1 MENAIIQLYILRR
14 TKELKQEDRNDNESV
29 KR

>member
-14 TKELKQEDRNDNESV
+14 TKELKQEDDNDKESV

>member
-14 TKELKQEDRNDNESV
+14 TKELKQEDDNDDESV

>member
-14 TKELKQEDRNDNESV
+14 TKELKQEGGNDNESV

>member
-1 MENAIIQLYILRR
+1 MENAIIQLYFLRR
-14 TKELKQEDRNDNESV
+14 TKELKQEDDNDKESV

>member
-14 TKELKQEDRNDNESV
+14 TKELKQEDSNVNESV

>member
-1 MENAIIQLYILRR
+1 MENAIIQLYFLRR
-14 TKELKQEDRNDNESV
+14 TKELKQEDSNVNESV

>member
-14 TKELKQEDRNDNESV
+14 TKELKQEHSNVNESV

>member
-14 TKELKQEDRNDNESV
+14 TKELKQEDSNVNESV
-29 KR
+29 KS

>member
-14 TKELKQEDRNDNESV
+14 TKELKQEDSHDNESV